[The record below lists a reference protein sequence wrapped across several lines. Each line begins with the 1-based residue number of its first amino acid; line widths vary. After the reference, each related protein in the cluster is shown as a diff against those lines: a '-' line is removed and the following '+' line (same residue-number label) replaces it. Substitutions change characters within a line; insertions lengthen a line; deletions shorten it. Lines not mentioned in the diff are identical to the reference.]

1 MEIII
6 IDIVYQVGIS
16 ITVCITSARKYFLML
31 AKLFV
36 FLGALST
43 ATAYDWTSGNL
54 ALWHS
59 EATYCDPSSYLN
71 RTYKGPLAGFVPV
84 YAIYDKSH
92 GNKY

>member
-1 MEIII
+1 VRENI
-6 IDIVYQVGIS
+6 
-16 ITVCITSARKYFLML
+16 LML
-31 AKLFV
+31 AKLLV